1 MRFRWRLALYGAAVV
16 ALMMLLF
23 GGILAGLANQS
34 APEDQRKLLAAQ
46 AEDLAE
52 ALTGADP
59 SVVDYPP
66 IALVD
71 LAESTE
77 AATLVVDPEGSV
89 IGGTAL
95 VQGAPPQIGAAL
107 IAEALETG
115 HVSARTRL
123 GPVEVQLEGARTT
136 LADGD
141 QAVVLVMQP
150 SAALDEQIAGFRAVV
165 WVAAIISFAVAL
177 VASWLVSGRALRP
190 LRRMAATADEIRETR
205 DLSRRLPTVKARR
218 DELARITNS
227 FNDMVGQLEAS
238 QAELAAALDA
248 QRRFVADASHEL
260 RSPLTTIRNNAEFLM
275 ARDDIDEA
283 DRRDAVE
290 DISAE
295 AKRMSD
301 LVDDLLALARGE
313 SLDRRV
319 PVSVADLIE
328 AEADRLRRA
337 GHRVDVHVEHGTV
350 MGDPAGLERL
360 LRILTTNALH
370 HGREP
375 LTLRCGRRR
384 GSVYFGVADHGEG
397 FPPDELVVVF
407 DRFYRA
413 DPARART
420 GTGLGLAIAQQIAIT
435 HGGQIIAANRPGGGA
450 VVEVELP
457 PYEPSGAAG
466 PVTE

>member
-23 GGILAGLANQS
+23 GGVLAGLANQA

-46 AEDLAE
+46 ADGLAQ
-52 ALTGADP
+52 ALEGADP
-59 SVVDYPP
+59 SAVDYPA

-71 LAESTE
+71 LADGTE
-77 AATLVVDPEGSV
+77 VATLIVDPRGSA

-95 VQGAPPQIGAAL
+95 IEGAPPSVDPAL
-107 IAEALETG
+107 IQEALTTG
-115 HVSARTRL
+115 TLSAVTRL
-123 GPVEVQLEGARTT
+123 GPVEVRLEGIRVG
-136 LADGD
+136 LAGGEP
-141 QAVVLVMQP
+141 AVVLVMQP
-150 SAALDEQIAGFRAVV
+150 TTAVDEQTAGFRAVV
-165 WVAAIISFAVAL
+165 WVAAIIAFAVAL
-177 VASWLVSGRALRP
+177 AASWLVSGRALRP
-190 LRRMAATADEIRETR
+190 LRRMAAIADEIRETG
-205 DLSRRLPTVKARR
+205 DLSRRLPEVKARR

-260 RSPLTTIRNNAEFLM
+260 RSPLTTIRNNAEFLA
-275 ARDDIDEA
+275 ARDDIDPA
-283 DRRDAVE
+283 DRRDAVG

-313 SLDRRV
+313 SLDRRTAV
-319 PVSVADLIE
+319 DVASLIE
-328 AEADRLRRA
+328 AEAERLRRA
-337 GHRVDVHVEHGTV
+337 GHRIDVRIEHGTV
-350 MGDPAGLERL
+350 RGDPTGLERL

-370 HGREP
+370 HGQEP
-375 LTLRCGRRR
+375 LTLRCGKRR
-384 GSVYFGVADHGEG
+384 GNVFFGVADRGEG
-397 FPPDELVVVF
+397 FSPEELVVVF

-413 DPARART
+413 DRARSRT
-420 GTGLGLAIAQQIAIT
+420 GTGLGLAIAQQIAVT
-435 HGGQIIAANRPGGGA
+435 HGGRIIAANRPGGGA

-457 PYEPSGAAG
+457 GHEPGPAVDAVSG
-466 PVTE
+466 